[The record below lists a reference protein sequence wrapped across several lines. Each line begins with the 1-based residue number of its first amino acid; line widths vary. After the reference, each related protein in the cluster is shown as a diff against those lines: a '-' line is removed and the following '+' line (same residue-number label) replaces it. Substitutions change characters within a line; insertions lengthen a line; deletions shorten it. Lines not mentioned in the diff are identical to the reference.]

1 MGRINNLSLRKYFFL
16 ITIIYLIIALLL
28 SVLCYNLCDKAI
40 DELGLYRSMDY
51 ESAKVL
57 LESIGSGASMPSAID
72 TSSMG
77 ANQIFYYTVEPWYS
91 IIKFLRS
98 AGPVIIV
105 IAALLFADAT
115 FYKRKLKQPIKI
127 LEHSTRQIQNQ
138 TLDFEIPDC
147 GSDELGQLCSA
158 FETMRQSLLESNQEL
173 WRQAEERKRLNA
185 AFSHDLRNPVT
196 VLKGSTKIAKLCVD
210 SENINV
216 PQLMDNLTRIET
228 YTGRIERYIET
239 MSGVQRL
246 EQVQPQKAAIDTA
259 SLSADLNSALAFAAV
274 ESGKQLIFHGSSGP
288 GTVVLDKGML
298 LQVAENLTS
307 NALRFARQTVS
318 VTLVIGAD
326 NLALE
331 VSDDGCGFPAELL
344 KNGIQPFQKHTK
356 EAEHFGMGLYICKL
370 LCEKHGGSLLLEN
383 HKNGAQVTAFFRF

>member
-1 MGRINNLSLRKYFFL
+1 MGRLKNLSLRKYFFL
-16 ITIIYLIIALLL
+16 ISIAYLLVALLL

-40 DELGLYRSMDY
+40 DEFGLYRSMDY
-51 ESAKVL
+51 ETAKEY
-57 LESIGSGASMPSAID
+57 LESIGGASMPSGLDPGNI
-72 TSSMG
+72 G

-91 IIKFLRS
+91 IVKFLRS

-105 IAALLFADAT
+105 IAALLLADAT
-115 FYKRKLKQPIKI
+115 FYKRKLKQPIEI
-127 LEHSTRQIQNQ
+127 LMHSAHQIQNR

-158 FETMRQSLLESNQEL
+158 FETMRQSLLESNREL

-196 VLKGSTKIAKLCVD
+196 VLKGSAKMAKLCVD
-210 SENINV
+210 GENINA
-216 PQLMDNLTRIET
+216 PQLMDNLTRIEA
-228 YTGRIERYIET
+228 YTGRIERYVET

-246 EQVQPQKAAIDTA
+246 EQVQPQKTVIDTV
-259 SLSADLNSALAFAAV
+259 SLSADLNSSLAFAAA
-274 ESGKQLIFHGSSGP
+274 ESGKQLAFYESSDA

-298 LQVAENLTS
+298 LQVAENLTT

-318 VTLVIGAD
+318 VTLSIDAD
-326 NLALE
+326 GLALE
-331 VSDDGCGFPAELL
+331 VADDGCGFPAELL
-344 KNGIQPFQKHTK
+344 KNGIQPFQEHTE
-356 EAEHFGMGLYICKL
+356 EAEHFGMGLYICKM

-383 HKNGAQVTAFFRF
+383 HKNGAQATAIFKF

>member
-1 MGRINNLSLRKYFFL
+1 MGRLKNLSLRKYFFL
-16 ITIIYLIIALLL
+16 ITIAYLLVALLL
-28 SVLCYNLCDKAI
+28 SVLFYNLCDKAI
-40 DELGLYRSMDY
+40 DEFGLYRSLDY
-51 ESAKVL
+51 ESAKEFL
-57 LESIGSGASMPSAID
+57 ASIGND
-72 TSSMG
+72 SSLSPDFETGNIG

-91 IIKFLRS
+91 IVKFLRV

-105 IAALLFADAT
+105 VAALLLADAT
-115 FYKRKLKQPIKI
+115 FYKRKLKRPIGVLI
-127 LEHSTRQIQNQ
+127 HSTQQIQNQ

-158 FETMRQSLLESNQEL
+158 FETMRQSLLESNREL
-173 WRQAEERKRLNA
+173 WRQTEERKRLNA

-196 VLKGSTKIAKLCVD
+196 VLKGSTKMAKLCVD
-210 SENINV
+210 GENINA
-216 PQLMDNLTRIET
+216 PQLMDNLTRIEA
-228 YTGRIERYIET
+228 YTGRIERYVET

-246 EQVQPQKAAIDTA
+246 EQVQPQKTAIDIA
-259 SLSADLNSALAFAAV
+259 SLSADLNSALAFAAA
-274 ESGKQLIFHGSSGP
+274 ENGRQLIFHGSSDP

-318 VTLVIGAD
+318 VTLAIDTD

-331 VSDDGCGFPAELL
+331 VADDGCGFPAELL
-344 KNGIQPFQKHTK
+344 KNGIQPFQKHTE
-356 EAEHFGMGLYICKL
+356 EAGHFGMGLYICKV

-383 HKNGAQVTAFFRF
+383 HKNGAQATAIFRF